1 MISAHSK
8 DNGSPTSVAHKL
20 DQTDSVVVRRDDL
33 VVIDNAALGTLCED
47 VQIASRRNAGVL
59 EVEWFRNGAEL
70 TLFQTFANRA
80 AAAAQHE
87 DTWTGLGFSGRV
99 ARSCRHVRTVLYGS
113 GCALDD
119 MHATPHGAS
128 IETYEPL
135 GAPFR
140 RPRAGPAHERF
151 RIRCDMELVGDRA
164 AARAFILGRQDLARD
179 DAGILDVQLYVSGRK
194 ATLLATYTDAAAQQ
208 RSYMR
213 WMSPSTT
220 NQASVDE
227 AIRVTGMYTYG
238 RVELEPRGAP
248 PPPGWTELMLAM
260 HHQEPVGRCFQR

>member
-33 VVIDNAALGTLCED
+33 VVVDNAALGTLCED

-87 DTWTGLGFSGRV
+87 ETWTGQGFSARV
-99 ARSCRHVRTVLYGS
+99 ASSCRHVRTVLYG
-113 GCALDD
+113 GALDD
-119 MHATPHGAS
+119 MQSTPHGAS
-128 IETYEPL
+128 VEMYAPL

-179 DAGILDVQLYVSGRK
+179 DAGVLDVQLYASGRK
-194 ATLLATYTDAAAQQ
+194 ATLLATYADAAAQQ

-213 WMSPSTT
+213 WMET
-220 NQASVDE
+220 NQASVSE

>member
-1 MISAHSK
+1 MTTAHSK

-20 DQTDSVVVRRDDL
+20 DQADSVVVRRDEL

-87 DTWTGLGFSGRV
+87 ETWTGLGFSGRV
-99 ARSCRHVRTVLYGS
+99 ASSCRHVRTVVYGS
-113 GCALDD
+113 VSA
-119 MHATPHGAS
+119 PHGGAS

-179 DAGILDVQLYVSGRK
+179 DAGVLDVQLYASGRK
-194 ATLLATYTDAAAQQ
+194 ATLLATYADAAAQQ

-213 WMSPSTT
+213 WMETDQSKVS
-220 NQASVDE
+220 E

>member
-1 MISAHSK
+1 MISAHSKK
-8 DNGSPTSVAHKL
+8 DNGSPTSVAHRL
-20 DQTDSVVVRRDDL
+20 DDQTDSVVVRRDDL
-33 VVIDNAALGTLCED
+33 VVLDNAALGTLCED

-87 DTWTGLGFSGRV
+87 ETWTGQGFTARV
-99 ARSCRHVRTVLYGS
+99 ASSCRHVRTVVYGS
-113 GCALDD
+113 VSA
-119 MHATPHGAS
+119 PHGGAS

-140 RPRAGPAHERF
+140 RPRVGPAHERF
-151 RIRCDMELVGDRA
+151 RIRCDMDLVGDRA

-194 ATLLATYTDAAAQQ
+194 ATLLATYADAAAQQ

-213 WMSPSTT
+213 WMETDQSKVS
-220 NQASVDE
+220 E

>member
-1 MISAHSK
+1 M
-8 DNGSPTSVAHKL
+8 
-20 DQTDSVVVRRDDL
+20 
-33 VVIDNAALGTLCED
+33 
-47 VQIASRRNAGVL
+47 
-59 EVEWFRNGAEL
+59 L
-70 TLFQTFANRA
+70 T
-80 AAAAQHE
+80 
-87 DTWTGLGFSGRV
+87 
-99 ARSCRHVRTVLYGS
+99 
-113 GCALDD
+113 
-119 MHATPHGAS
+119 
-128 IETYEPL
+128 
-135 GAPFR
+135 
-140 RPRAGPAHERF
+140 GPAHERF

-194 ATLLATYTDAAAQQ
+194 ATLLATYADAAAQQ

-213 WMSPSTT
+213 WMETD
-220 NQASVDE
+220 QAAVDE

>member
-1 MISAHSK
+1 MISTAHSK

-20 DQTDSVVVRRDDL
+20 DQTDSVVVRRDEL

-80 AAAAQHE
+80 AAAAQQE
-87 DTWTGLGFSGRV
+87 EMWTGQGFS
-99 ARSCRHVRTVLYGS
+99 ARLASSCRHVRTVVYGS
-113 GCALDD
+113 VSA
-119 MHATPHGAS
+119 PHGGAS
-128 IETYEPL
+128 IEAYEPL

-140 RPRAGPAHERF
+140 RPRVGPAHERF

-179 DAGILDVQLYVSGRK
+179 DAGVLDVQLYVSGRK
-194 ATLLATYTDAAAQQ
+194 ATLLATYADAAAQQ

-213 WMSPSTT
+213 WLET

>member
-1 MISAHSK
+1 MISAHSKK
-8 DNGSPTSVAHKL
+8 DNGSPTSVAHRL
-20 DQTDSVVVRRDDL
+20 DDQTDSVVVRRDDL
-33 VVIDNAALGTLCED
+33 VVLDNAALGTLCED

-87 DTWTGLGFSGRV
+87 ETWTGQGFTARV
-99 ARSCRHVRTVLYGS
+99 ASSCRHVRTVVYGS
-113 GCALDD
+113 VSA
-119 MHATPHGAS
+119 PHGGAS
-128 IETYEPL
+128 IEAYEPL

-140 RPRAGPAHERF
+140 RPRVGPAHERF

-179 DAGILDVQLYVSGRK
+179 DAGVLDVQLYVSGRK
-194 ATLLATYTDAAAQQ
+194 ATLLATYADAAAQQ

-213 WMSPSTT
+213 WLET

>member
-1 MISAHSK
+1 MISTAHSK

-20 DQTDSVVVRRDDL
+20 DQTDSVVVRRDEL

-87 DTWTGLGFSGRV
+87 ETWTGQGFSARV
-99 ARSCRHVRTVLYGS
+99 ASSCRHVRTVVYGS
-113 GCALDD
+113 VSA
-119 MHATPHGAS
+119 PHGGAS
-128 IETYEPL
+128 IEAYEPL

-140 RPRAGPAHERF
+140 RPRVGPAHERF

-179 DAGILDVQLYVSGRK
+179 DAGMLDVQLYVSGRK
-194 ATLLATYTDAAAQQ
+194 ATLLATYADAAAQQ

-213 WMSPSTT
+213 WMETDQSKVS
-220 NQASVDE
+220 E

-248 PPPGWTELMLAM
+248 PPPGWEELMLAM